1 VKAPNPALTFP
12 FPKEASSPTLQRGA
26 GQREAGQRE
35 TGEDFVI
42 QASDIRKVY
51 KLEGGLEVHAL
62 RGVNLQIQRG
72 QYAAIMGPS
81 GSGKSTLLQII
92 GCLDIP
98 SSGSYKLANQEVAQ
112 FTEDELSVIRNKRI
126 GFIFQSYNLL
136 PRANALD
143 NVALPLM
150 YRGTPIRERNKK
162 AKLSLERVGLGDRLD
177 HRPNQLSGGQK
188 QRVAIARA
196 LATDPDILLADEPT
210 GNLDSKTGEEILG
223 LFQELHAE
231 GRTILM
237 VTHEP
242 DVAAHCEVVV
252 RIKDGVVASVDKV
265 ENRKLAV
272 ATGEIP

>member
-1 VKAPNPALTFP
+1 MDNLVI
-12 FPKEASSPTLQRGA
+12 EAQ
-26 GQREAGQRE
+26 
-35 TGEDFVI
+35 
-42 QASDIRKVY
+42 DIRKVY
-51 KLEGGLEVHAL
+51 KLEGGLEIHAL
-62 RGVNLQIQRG
+62 QGVNLKIERG

-98 SSGSYKLANQEVAQ
+98 SSGSYKLAGQEVAKM
-112 FTEDELSVIRNKRI
+112 TEDELSGIRNQRI

-150 YRGTPIRERNKK
+150 YRGTPVKERNKK
-162 AKLSLERVGLGDRLD
+162 AKLALERVGLGNRLD

-237 VTHEP
+237 VTHEN
-242 DVAAHCEVVV
+242 DVAEHCELIV

-265 ENRKLAV
+265 ENRRLAV
-272 ATGEIP
+272 VTGEIP